1 MLLVEQQLHA
11 RRRQQQLHAAG
22 GSSSSSAALSGTLNG
37 SGSTLQLVYEQ
48 AAIAAFK
55 SVQSG
60 MTVNYGAGGS
70 GKGRTDLAS
79 GVVNF
84 AGSDSPIPAKET
96 ANFKGKTVL
105 YYPILIAPITVSYN
119 LSGLSKPL
127 QLSAPVIANIFEG
140 KITKWNDP
148 AIAADNSGVTLPSTS
163 ITIAVR
169 SDSSGT
175 TQNFSQFLVEAAG
188 SAWTLGSSS
197 IINWPSIAHAGN
209 GNSGVSQIIKST
221 PGAIGYVDYATAKA
235 SGLTFASIKNKDG
248 SYVAPSVQSA
258 TTAAG
263 NATVKPDLTFSAI
276 WAPGASSYPI
286 TAQSW
291 VLVYQTQPNAND
303 EAMLKA
309 YIGYLVG
316 AGQQL
321 LPQLGYAPL
330 PASIDQRPR
339 RSSARSACD
348 GEFCDA
354 GRSDRL
360 DVVSTVAQAD
370 PAVPAGSAS
379 ALSERRPLGDRGFQV
394 LTLASGLLVL
404 VILVLIA
411 VSTTQQSSSWF
422 SAEGL
427 KIFTNNWNPAAN
439 QFGALAFIYGTIITA
454 IIALVIAVPVSLGVA
469 LLLTEVVPYRWARP
483 IVNVIDLLAVVPSV
497 VWGLWGIL
505 VFAPWIQHIYASI
518 GSGVNGIPVLGSLF
532 GPPTSG
538 ASFFT
543 AGIILAFMI
552 TPIVTS
558 LSREVI
564 ATVPAIDKEGAYA
577 LGATRLEMIRG
588 AVWPHSQ
595 GGVVGAVLLGLGRAM
610 GETIAVAL
618 VIGSSATITSHLF
631 APGYNMPAV
640 IANQFGEASGE
651 FRAALMGI
659 GVLLFV
665 FTIIINVIARGIVER
680 SARRKRGA

>member
-1 MLLVEQQLHA
+1 ML
-11 RRRQQQLHAAG
+11 
-22 GSSSSSAALSGTLNG
+22 
-37 SGSTLQLVYEQ
+37 Y
-48 AAIAAFK
+48 FP
-55 SVQSG
+55 
-60 MTVNYGAGGS
+60 
-70 GKGRTDLAS
+70 
-79 GVVNF
+79 VVI
-84 AGSDSPIPAKET
+84 G
-96 ANFKGKTVL
+96 
-105 YYPILIAPITVSYN
+105 PITLSYN

-127 QLSAPVIANIFEG
+127 QLSAPVIAGIFQG
-140 KITKWNDP
+140 KITTWNNS
-148 AIAADNSGVTLPSTS
+148 AIAADNPGVTLPSTP

-175 TQNFSQFLVEAAG
+175 TQNFSQFLMEAAG

-197 IINWPSIAHAGN
+197 TIKWPATAHAGN
-209 GNSGVSQIIKST
+209 GNGGVAQIVKST

-235 SGLTFASIKNKDG
+235 SGLTFASIKNKAG
-248 SYVAPSVQSA
+248 SYIAPSPSSA
-258 TTAAG
+258 SAA
-263 NATVKPDLTFSAI
+263 ASQVTVTPDLTFSAI

-286 TAQSW
+286 TYQSW

-303 EAMLKA
+303 TKMLQA
-309 YIGYLVG
+309 YIGYLLG

-321 LPQLGYAPL
+321 LPSWATRRCP
-330 PASIDQRPR
+330 PTSTRWPR
-339 RSSARSACD
+339 RSSARSACRC
-348 GEFCDA
+348 EHCDA

-360 DVVSTVAQAD
+360 VVVSTVTRAD
-370 PAVPAGSAS
+370 PAGPAGSAR

-394 LTLASGLLVL
+394 LALAAGLLVL

-411 VSTTQQSSSWF
+411 VSTSQQASSWF
-422 SAEGL
+422 STEGL
-427 KIFTNNWNPAAN
+427 KIFSNNWNPAAN
-439 QFGALAFIYGTIITA
+439 QFGALAFIYGTAITA
-454 IIALVIAVPVSLGVA
+454 VIALIMAVPVSVGIA

-483 IVNVIDLLAVVPSV
+483 IVYVIDLLAVVPSV

-505 VFAPWIQHIYASI
+505 VFAPWIQHIYTSI
-518 GSGVNGIPVLGSLF
+518 GSGVNGIPVLDSLF

-610 GETIAVAL
+610 GETIAAAL

-640 IANQFGEASGE
+640 IANQFGEATGE

-665 FTIIINVIARGIVER
+665 FTIIINVIARGVVER